1 MNPIIFI
8 PARLGSTRL
17 PGKALALISGKPM
30 IAHVLA
36 RGMEADLGP
45 VVVATDAREIAE
57 AVEAAGGQ
65 AVMTAGA
72 HACGLDRIGE
82 ALAPDSIR
90 RENTMSSSIFRA
102 ISRSCRAGRSGPRWR
117 CWAIGA
123 STWRPWRPWRS
134 PARKTIPTS

>member
-1 MNPIIFI
+1 MRQAATAVNPIIFI

-65 AVMTAGA
+65 AVMT
-72 HACGLDRIGE
+72 
-82 ALAPDSIR
+82 
-90 RENTMSSSIFRA
+90 MSSSIYRA

-117 CWAIGA
+117 CCAIDA
-123 STWRPWRPWRS
+123 SIWRPWRHWRS